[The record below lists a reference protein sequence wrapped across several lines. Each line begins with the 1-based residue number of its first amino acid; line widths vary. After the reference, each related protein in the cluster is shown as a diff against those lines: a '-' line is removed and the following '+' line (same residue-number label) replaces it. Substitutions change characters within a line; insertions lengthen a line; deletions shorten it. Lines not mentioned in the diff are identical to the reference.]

1 MSENNQN
8 EVRKEP
14 HVMSRDD
21 VNDYD
26 GLTLNEQGEQEERSA
41 EDSFIHIYM
50 IHIHELPWWK
60 KLLGGLGI
68 AVFILLGLVL
78 VWLFFIY
85 GAIVLATV
93 AIIYFIRKYLLKYS
107 KTGCQPGIRFHFL
120 IYSIDKKRYNNIGNT
135 FYIMVKNRV

>member
-41 EDSFIHIYM
+41 KDSFIHIYDS
-50 IHIHELPWWK
+50 
-60 KLLGGLGI
+60 
-68 AVFILLGLVL
+68 
-78 VWLFFIY
+78 
-85 GAIVLATV
+85 
-93 AIIYFIRKYLLKYS
+93 YS
-107 KTGCQPGIRFHFL
+107 
-120 IYSIDKKRYNNIGNT
+120 
-135 FYIMVKNRV
+135 

>member
-68 AVFILLGLVL
+68 AVFIMLGLVL

-85 GAIVLATV
+85 GAIILATV
-93 AIIYFIRKYLLKYS
+93 AIIYFIRKY
-107 KTGCQPGIRFHFL
+107 FL
-120 IYSIDKKRYNNIGNT
+120 
-135 FYIMVKNRV
+135 

>member
-93 AIIYFIRKYLLKYS
+93 RETGVRQASVFI
-107 KTGCQPGIRFHFL
+107 FL
-120 IYSIDKKRYNNIGNT
+120 YTVSIKND
-135 FYIMVKNRV
+135 IMI

>member
-41 EDSFIHIYM
+41 DC
-50 IHIHELPWWK
+50 
-60 KLLGGLGI
+60 LL
-68 AVFILLGLVL
+68 
-78 VWLFFIY
+78 Y
-85 GAIVLATV
+85 TSPSP
-93 AIIYFIRKYLLKYS
+93 R
-107 KTGCQPGIRFHFL
+107 
-120 IYSIDKKRYNNIGNT
+120 D
-135 FYIMVKNRV
+135 

>member
-41 EDSFIHIYM
+41 EDSFIHIYT

-60 KLLGGLGI
+60 N
-68 AVFILLGLVL
+68 
-78 VWLFFIY
+78 
-85 GAIVLATV
+85 
-93 AIIYFIRKYLLKYS
+93 
-107 KTGCQPGIRFHFL
+107 C
-120 IYSIDKKRYNNIGNT
+120 
-135 FYIMVKNRV
+135 

>member
-8 EVRKEP
+8 EVKKEL

-93 AIIYFIRKYLLKYS
+93 AIIYFIRKYLLK
-107 KTGCQPGIRFHFL
+107 
-120 IYSIDKKRYNNIGNT
+120 
-135 FYIMVKNRV
+135 

>member
-68 AVFILLGLVL
+68 AVFYTAGIGIGVAVL
-78 VWLFFIY
+78 YLWSYCFSHSCNNLFHKEISFK
-85 GAIVLATV
+85 
-93 AIIYFIRKYLLKYS
+93 IIE
-107 KTGCQPGIRFHFL
+107 
-120 IYSIDKKRYNNIGNT
+120 KRVSGRHP
-135 FYIMVKNRV
+135 FSFSYIQYR

>member
-50 IHIHELPWWK
+50 IHIHEL
-60 KLLGGLGI
+60 LGGLGI

-93 AIIYFIRKYLLKYS
+93 AIIYFIRKYLLK
-107 KTGCQPGIRFHFL
+107 
-120 IYSIDKKRYNNIGNT
+120 
-135 FYIMVKNRV
+135 

>member
-41 EDSFIHIYM
+41 EDSFIHIYC
-50 IHIHELPWWK
+50 
-60 KLLGGLGI
+60 LLYTSPSPRDRG
-68 AVFILLGLVL
+68 
-78 VWLFFIY
+78 
-85 GAIVLATV
+85 
-93 AIIYFIRKYLLKYS
+93 
-107 KTGCQPGIRFHFL
+107 
-120 IYSIDKKRYNNIGNT
+120 
-135 FYIMVKNRV
+135 

>member
-50 IHIHELPWWK
+50 IHIHELPCSK
-60 KLLGGLGI
+60 KL
-68 AVFILLGLVL
+68 ILLGFVL

-93 AIIYFIRKYLLKYS
+93 AIIYFIRKYLLK
-107 KTGCQPGIRFHFL
+107 
-120 IYSIDKKRYNNIGNT
+120 
-135 FYIMVKNRV
+135 

>member
-50 IHIHELPWWK
+50 IQASASSANTRLSGVPRSAAARERASA
-60 KLLGGLGI
+60 KLLFSFSAMAAARANSGYSPTSPAPSSPTK
-68 AVFILLGLVL
+68 AVCRPRCS
-78 VWLFFIY
+78 
-85 GAIVLATV
+85 T
-93 AIIYFIRKYLLKYS
+93 
-107 KTGCQPGIRFHFL
+107 
-120 IYSIDKKRYNNIGNT
+120 
-135 FYIMVKNRV
+135 

>member
-41 EDSFIHIYM
+41 EDSFIHIYDS
-50 IHIHELPWWK
+50 IHELPWWK

-93 AIIYFIRKYLLKYS
+93 AIIYFIRKYLLK
-107 KTGCQPGIRFHFL
+107 
-120 IYSIDKKRYNNIGNT
+120 
-135 FYIMVKNRV
+135 

>member
-1 MSENNQN
+1 MSENNQK

-41 EDSFIHIYM
+41 EDSFIHIYT

-68 AVFILLGLVL
+68 AVLYCWDWYWCGCSLSMELL
-78 VWLFFIY
+78 F
-85 GAIVLATV
+85 
-93 AIIYFIRKYLLKYS
+93 
-107 KTGCQPGIRFHFL
+107 
-120 IYSIDKKRYNNIGNT
+120 
-135 FYIMVKNRV
+135 

>member
-60 KLLGGLGI
+60 KLLGGFLYCWDWYWCGC
-68 AVFILLGLVL
+68 FLSMELL
-78 VWLFFIY
+78 F
-85 GAIVLATV
+85 
-93 AIIYFIRKYLLKYS
+93 
-107 KTGCQPGIRFHFL
+107 
-120 IYSIDKKRYNNIGNT
+120 
-135 FYIMVKNRV
+135 

>member
-93 AIIYFIRKYLLKYS
+93 AIIYS
-107 KTGCQPGIRFHFL
+107 KNGCQTGIRFHFL
-120 IYSIDKKRYNNIGNT
+120 IYSIDKKRYNDIGNT

>member
-85 GAIVLATV
+85 GAIILATV
-93 AIIYFIRKYLLKYS
+93 AIIYFIRKY
-107 KTGCQPGIRFHFL
+107 F
-120 IYSIDKKRYNNIGNT
+120 YNNRETGVRQASVFIFLYTVSIKND
-135 FYIMVKNRV
+135 IMI

>member
-41 EDSFIHIYM
+41 EDSFIHISVSYT
-50 IHIHELPWWK
+50 HLTLPT
-60 KLLGGLGI
+60 
-68 AVFILLGLVL
+68 IL
-78 VWLFFIY
+78 
-85 GAIVLATV
+85 
-93 AIIYFIRKYLLKYS
+93 
-107 KTGCQPGIRFHFL
+107 
-120 IYSIDKKRYNNIGNT
+120 
-135 FYIMVKNRV
+135 RV

>member
-68 AVFILLGLVL
+68 AFLYCWDWYWCGCFLSMELL
-78 VWLFFIY
+78 F
-85 GAIVLATV
+85 
-93 AIIYFIRKYLLKYS
+93 
-107 KTGCQPGIRFHFL
+107 
-120 IYSIDKKRYNNIGNT
+120 
-135 FYIMVKNRV
+135 

>member
-14 HVMSRDD
+14 RVMSRDD

-41 EDSFIHIYM
+41 EDSFIHIYT

-93 AIIYFIRKYLLKYS
+93 AIIYFIRKYLLK
-107 KTGCQPGIRFHFL
+107 
-120 IYSIDKKRYNNIGNT
+120 
-135 FYIMVKNRV
+135 

>member
-41 EDSFIHIYM
+41 EDSFIHM
-50 IHIHELPWWK
+50 
-60 KLLGGLGI
+60 LGGLGI

-93 AIIYFIRKYLLKYS
+93 AIIYFIRKYLLK
-107 KTGCQPGIRFHFL
+107 
-120 IYSIDKKRYNNIGNT
+120 
-135 FYIMVKNRV
+135 

>member
-68 AVFILLGLVL
+68 AFLYCWDWYWCGCSLSMELL
-78 VWLFFIY
+78 F
-85 GAIVLATV
+85 
-93 AIIYFIRKYLLKYS
+93 
-107 KTGCQPGIRFHFL
+107 
-120 IYSIDKKRYNNIGNT
+120 
-135 FYIMVKNRV
+135 

>member
-1 MSENNQN
+1 MSKGS
-8 EVRKEP
+8 RK
-14 HVMSRDD
+14 
-21 VNDYD
+21 N
-26 GLTLNEQGEQEERSA
+26 GLQKILS
-41 EDSFIHIYM
+41 SYISM

-93 AIIYFIRKYLLKYS
+93 AIIYFIRKYLLK
-107 KTGCQPGIRFHFL
+107 
-120 IYSIDKKRYNNIGNT
+120 
-135 FYIMVKNRV
+135 

>member
-93 AIIYFIRKYLLKYS
+93 AIIYFIRKYLLNNRE
-107 KTGCQPGIRFHFL
+107 TGVRQASVFIFL
-120 IYSIDKKRYNNIGNT
+120 YTVSIKND
-135 FYIMVKNRV
+135 IMI

>member
-93 AIIYFIRKYLLKYS
+93 AIIYFIRKYLKEIS
-107 KTGCQPGIRFHFL
+107 FKI
-120 IYSIDKKRYNNIGNT
+120 IEKRVSGRHP
-135 FYIMVKNRV
+135 FSFSYIQYR